1 MVARPTFN
9 ELKNKEIPLK
19 IRFIKINNMDVEIKQ
34 YLPVNEKLNLI
45 TRVLEQVAQNDYPF
59 ANPVQMDV
67 YTALEILYAYT
78 NIDFSEEE
86 KANPAE
92 LYDELEKQGII
103 NMVINAIPEV
113 EYNFLVE
120 GIEET
125 VKAYYSYR
133 NSIKGIIA
141 DTVTDYSDLELDAEK
156 IRKDLADPDN
166 MALLKDVL
174 KKLG

>member
-9 ELKNKEIPLK
+9 ELKKEIPLK
-19 IRFIKINNMDVEIKQ
+19 IKFIKINNTDIEVKQ
-34 YLPVNEKLNLI
+34 YLPVNEKLNLM

-67 YTALEILYAYT
+67 YTTLEIIYAYT
-78 NIDFSEEE
+78 NIDFTEEE
-86 KANPAE
+86 KDNPAE
-92 LYDELEKQGII
+92 LYDELEKQEIA
-103 NMVINAIPEV
+103 NMIINAIPEV
-113 EYNFLVE
+113 EYNFLID

-125 VKAYYSYR
+125 VNAYYSYR
-133 NSIKGIIA
+133 NSVKGIIA

-166 MALLKDVL
+166 MTLLKDVL

>member
-1 MVARPTFN
+1 MVTKITLDD
-9 ELKNKEIPLK
+9 LKIEQPLK
-19 IRFIKINNMDVEIKQ
+19 IKIVKINGKDVEIKQ

-103 NMVINAIPEV
+103 NMVVSAIPEV

>member
-1 MVARPTFN
+1 MVTKITLDD
-9 ELKNKEIPLK
+9 LKIEQPLK
-19 IRFIKINNMDVEIKQ
+19 IKIVKINGKDVEIKQ

-103 NMVINAIPEV
+103 NMVVNAIPEV

-141 DTVTDYSDLELDAEK
+141 DTVTDYSDLKLDAEK

>member
-1 MVARPTFN
+1 MVMKPTFN
-9 ELKNKEIPLK
+9 DLKMELPLK
-19 IRFIKINNMDVEIKQ
+19 IKFIKIKDTDVEIKQ
-34 YLPVNEKLNLI
+34 YLPVNDKLELI

-86 KANPAE
+86 KENPAE

-103 NMVINAIPEV
+103 NMVVNAIPEV

-125 VKAYYSYR
+125 IKAYYSYR

-156 IRKDLADPDN
+156 IRKELADPDN
-166 MALLKDVL
+166 MTLLKDVL

>member
-67 YTALEILYAYT
+67 YTTLEIIYAYT
-78 NIDFSEEE
+78 NIDFTEEE
-86 KANPAE
+86 KADPAE
-92 LYDELEKQGII
+92 LYDELEKQDII
-103 NMVINAIPEV
+103 NVIISSIPEV
-113 EYNFLVE
+113 EYNFLID
-120 GIEET
+120 GIEKT
-125 VKAYYSYR
+125 INAYYAYR
-133 NSIKGIIA
+133 NSVKGIIA

-166 MALLKDVL
+166 MTLLKDVL

>member
-78 NIDFSEEE
+78 NIDFSEKE

-103 NMVINAIPEV
+103 NMVVNAIPEV

-166 MALLKDVL
+166 MTLLKDVL